1 MCDVRS
7 AENKRLR
14 TIYLAPRTNYY
25 GGANLDSVQLENKK
39 ISELREMAKDLN
51 IKGYSKYKK
60 NELIDIIVKNSKP
73 KEPEKEKQGERET
86 GRKKEQG

>member
-51 IKGYSKYKK
+51 IKG
-60 NELIDIIVKNSKP
+60 
-73 KEPEKEKQGERET
+73 
-86 GRKKEQG
+86 